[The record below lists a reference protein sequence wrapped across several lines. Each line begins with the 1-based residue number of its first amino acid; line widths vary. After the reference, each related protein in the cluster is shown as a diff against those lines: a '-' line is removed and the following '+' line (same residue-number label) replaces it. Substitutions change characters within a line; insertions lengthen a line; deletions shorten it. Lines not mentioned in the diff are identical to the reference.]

1 MQSNKK
7 LRKQPNVFA
16 EKCLKSAFLGIK
28 WDELLKKLFNYLFY
42 NSSLHYQTDIKRDPL
57 AFWPWV
63 SCKV

>member
-28 WDELLKKLFNYLFY
+28 WDKLLKKLFNYLFY
-42 NSSLHYQTDIKRDPL
+42 NSFLYYQ
-57 AFWPWV
+57 
-63 SCKV
+63 KV